1 MTQISLAWLLT
12 KVSAPIVGTTKL
24 YHIDGAIKGLNV
36 NLTQDDIDY
45 LEELYVPHQ
54 IEDTLLMIKDK
65 TVS

>member
-1 MTQISLAWLLT
+1 M
-12 KVSAPIVGTTKL
+12 SAPIVGATKL
-24 YHIDGAIKGLNV
+24 YHIDGAIKALNV

-54 IEDTLLMIKDK
+54 IVGTMLMIKDK